1 MNSATSDS
9 PPKANEEDRE
19 GGGKGRKR
27 QNYAEDDRMSDAV
40 NEWFR
45 QENQSGSTG
54 KPLRTKEQLANK
66 HNVCLST
73 FQKYTCK
80 DVSKRTKLG
89 ISGGRK
95 SVVSENN
102 FKVITD
108 FAITLDQ
115 APDRNR
121 DTAKKNAT
129 QIINKIM
136 ELESQLSR
144 KQAAN
149 FYATTFKKKLNK
161 RLEGL
166 ETGNG
171 DVSTKTNGETGDQFR
186 TIGSGESTMQN
197 KLTNNTERRMEEIEI
212 ILLLTIILYPKIS
225 VSNMDRSKKVISRMA
240 SPTMMQ

>member
-108 FAITLDQ
+108 FARGPSTTRA
-115 APDRNR
+115 APSSDPCAR
-121 DTAKKNAT
+121 
-129 QIINKIM
+129 
-136 ELESQLSR
+136 
-144 KQAAN
+144 
-149 FYATTFKKKLNK
+149 
-161 RLEGL
+161 
-166 ETGNG
+166 
-171 DVSTKTNGETGDQFR
+171 
-186 TIGSGESTMQN
+186 
-197 KLTNNTERRMEEIEI
+197 
-212 ILLLTIILYPKIS
+212 P
-225 VSNMDRSKKVISRMA
+225 
-240 SPTMMQ
+240 P